1 MTYRELI
8 NQVLI
13 RLREDTIT
21 TDWAGNINDSSNVSA
36 YHKLIGSLVNDAKR
50 SMEERHDWLNL
61 RETVDIST
69 VSGTKNYNLSS
80 GQEIKIVDVINND
93 TGLHLNQVSKVYI
106 NTIKY
111 PTDDTGEPLY
121 YGFNGSDSSNNLK
134 VDLSPVPTTA
144 HTLSFDIV
152 KYQDEL
158 ATATTVLKV
167 PPKPVILA
175 AWARAIAE
183 RGEDGGT
190 QSSIM
195 AQEANE
201 ALKQAIILD
210 SGNTQYET
218 DWFISENH
226 SHQYSGSSTNFR

>member
-13 RLREDTIT
+13 RLREDTIS
-21 TDWAGNINDSSNVSA
+21 TDWSGAINDSSTVSA
-36 YHKLIGSLVNDAKR
+36 YNKVIGALVNDSKR
-50 SMEERHDWLNL
+50 YVEQRHDWLNL

-93 TGLHLNQVSKVYI
+93 TGMHLSQVSKVYI
-106 NTIKY
+106 NTVKY
-111 PTDDTGEPLY
+111 PTDNTGEPLY
-121 YGFNGSDSSNNLK
+121 YGFNGSDASNNLK
-134 VDLSPVPTTA
+134 VDLSPVPTDA

-152 KYQDEL
+152 KHQDEL
-158 ATATTVLKV
+158 TLAATVLKV
-167 PPKPVILA
+167 PSQPVILG
-175 AWARAIAE
+175 AWAMAIAE

-190 QSSIM
+190 QSSLM
-195 AQEANE
+195 AAESLE

-210 SGNTQYET
+210 SGNAQYET
-218 DWFISENH
+218 DWFVNENH
-226 SHQYSGSSTNFR
+226 SHQYSNSSTNFR

>member
-21 TDWAGNINDSSNVSA
+21 TDWAGNINDSSNVSS

-69 VSGTKNYNLSS
+69 VNGTKNYNLSS
-80 GQEIKIVDVINND
+80 GQEIKIIDVINND
-93 TGLHLNQVSKVYI
+93 TGMHLNQVSKVYI
-106 NTIKY
+106 NSIKY
-111 PTDDTGEPLY
+111 PTDNTGEPLY
-121 YGFNGSDSSNNLK
+121 YGFNGSDTSNNLK

-167 PPKPVILA
+167 PAKPVILA

-218 DWFISENH
+218 DWFVNENH
-226 SHQYSGSSTNFR
+226 SHQYSNSSTNFR